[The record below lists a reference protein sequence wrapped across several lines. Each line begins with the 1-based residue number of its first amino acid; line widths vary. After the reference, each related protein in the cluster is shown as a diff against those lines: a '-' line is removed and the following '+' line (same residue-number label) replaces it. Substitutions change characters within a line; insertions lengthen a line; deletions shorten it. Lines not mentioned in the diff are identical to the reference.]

1 MGKYLTLVIF
11 LTFFDSSSLFSQV
24 GGRIVDAKTKQ
35 PLVGANIYTDLGVGV
50 SVTDKKGEFMINNG
64 ELLRDADTLCF
75 FFCRILYK
83 TFFRNLFVAKEKC
96 DSIARRTFCF
106 GRSDGLWHKEILFTF
121 TIYTNIID
129 ACTAIF
135 VCNDFIGEEAL
146 SYRWR

>member
-50 SVTDKKGEFMINNG
+50 SVADKKGEFMINNG

-75 FFCRILYK
+75 S
-83 TFFRNLFVAKEKC
+83 FV
-96 DSIARRTFCF
+96 
-106 GRSDGLWHKEILFTF
+106 GFTF